1 MVKHLLRICLR
12 WFGTVTA
19 GLALGLSFPST
30 AVFAQDQ
37 PSIPNSL
44 TAQEEDIRE
53 AAFLF
58 LFEIGAG
65 PDPDY
70 SFYCLS
76 VDSAGLAKGDDPSE
90 ALLKRLSRTHRTIRK
105 ASNCEIIKKPKDLFS
120 AVRDKQSGR
129 PAWMISLTSISWIND
144 KEVRGGGYAI
154 LRWTML
160 VVLYAAS
167 DASRRQVESE
177 NCAQRVCSCL
187 SSGNWVQARV
197 GTWISRE
204 VICAI
209 RRFPTSAV
217 TRFGRSRPAADA
229 SREAVQ
235 RWLLDGLY
243 VSVGHRRCSC
253 DPSQKTD
260 AGRTPAS

>member
-1 MVKHLLRICLR
+1 M
-12 WFGTVTA
+12 TA

-144 KEVRGGGYAI
+144 KEVRVGGTRYCGGLCLWSSTLQATLQDGKWKVRIAPSAYVLVSQAGTGYKLGSAPG
-154 LRWTML
+154 L
-160 VVLYAAS
+160 V
-167 DASRRQVESE
+167 
-177 NCAQRVCSCL
+177 
-187 SSGNWVQARV
+187 G
-197 GTWISRE
+197 
-204 VICAI
+204 
-209 RRFPTSAV
+209 
-217 TRFGRSRPAADA
+217 
-229 SREAVQ
+229 
-235 RWLLDGLY
+235 
-243 VSVGHRRCSC
+243 
-253 DPSQKTD
+253 K
-260 AGRTPAS
+260 